1 MKSFQIVL
9 ALITFF
15 FSLSSTQAND
25 LEVALSS
32 ETAEFMF
39 RSDSSV
45 IGWGGADLA
54 AGLFFNDDDDIV
66 WQFSLLQ
73 ARQASESSPL
83 TFGIGLRGYA
93 GRLDLLGENILALGV
108 GGEVRYTIPGV
119 MPTAFYLQ
127 AHYAPKITSF
137 SDTESLSD
145 VLIRYQIE
153 ILPQTMAFAGVRLL
167 EVDTK
172 ASNNYD
178 LDDDR
183 LHVGIRFTF

>member
-1 MKSFQIVL
+1 MKLFQVL
-9 ALITFF
+9 LVLITFF
-15 FSLSSTQAND
+15 FSFSSVQAND
-25 LEVALSS
+25 VEVALSS

-66 WQFSLLQ
+66 GQFSLLQ
-73 ARQASESSPL
+73 ARQASESTPM
-83 TFGIGLRGYA
+83 TFGIGFRGYA
-93 GRLDLLGENILALGV
+93 GRLDLAKENILALGV
-108 GGEVRYTIPGV
+108 GGEIRYTIPGV

-127 AHYAPKITSF
+127 AHFAPKITSF
-137 SDTESLSD
+137 SDTESVSD

-172 ASNNYD
+172 KVNNHG
-178 LDDDR
+178 LDDNKV
-183 LHVGIRFTF
+183 HVGIRLTF

>member
-9 ALITFF
+9 ALITFL

-66 WQFSLLQ
+66 SQFSLLQ

-93 GRLDLLGENILALGV
+93 GRLDLPGENILALGV

-127 AHYAPKITSF
+127 THYAPKITSF